1 MKTLVTGGNGFIGQ
15 YVCEYLEANGHEA
28 VVLDRDSHPDLLK
41 VREVHL
47 GDIRDATAVTEA
59 VAHVNSV
66 IHLAGCL
73 GTQETI
79 KNPLPAAETNIM
91 GGLNVLQACSQYDI
105 PVVNIAVG
113 NYFENN
119 TYSLT
124 KDCVSRFCQMYRD
137 YRDLPVTVVRA
148 LNAYGPRQSVAA
160 PYGTSKVRKIMPSF
174 IHRAMN
180 DDPIEIYGDGNQ
192 IMDMIYVADVAK
204 ILVRALLYT
213 MQNGGSPTIFS
224 AGSGIRT
231 TVNDIAETVVRGM
244 NDVYT
249 AGTSSEIVHI
259 PMRPGETPGVVVLGD
274 PSTLAPLMRPDE
286 KLVSLEDG
294 VRRTIQYYG
303 ENYGG

>member
-28 VVLDRDSHPDLLK
+28 VVLDRECHPEVLA

-59 VAHVNSV
+59 VAHVESV

-79 KNPLPAAETNIM
+79 QNPLPAAETNIL
-91 GGLNVLQACSQYDI
+91 GGLNILQACSQYNV

-174 IHRAMN
+174 VNRALN
-180 DDPIEIYGDGNQ
+180 NDPIEIYGDGNQ

-204 ILVRALLYT
+204 ILVRALEST
-213 MQNGGSPTIFS
+213 MVNGGSDTIYS

-231 TVNDIAETVVRGM
+231 TVNDIAAEVVRA
-244 NDVYT
+244 T
-249 AGTSSEIVHI
+249 GTLSEVTHI

-274 PSTLAPLMRPDE
+274 PFTLLPLLHEDE
-286 KLVSLEDG
+286 DLISLEEG
-294 VRRTIQYYG
+294 VQRTVEFYRG
-303 ENYGG
+303 